1 MFTNARTKSVFLS
14 WLISYVITLLIPL
27 GLNTAAYVESVR
39 VVKEQIG
46 TAHEASLHQLQ
57 QIVDEQLRTVEKF
70 SHQIA
75 FLDRVR
81 SLLYLDSELLS
92 FHRFYIYRLIQ
103 DFRVY
108 KLASGIVDEFYVYF
122 RRLDFGIT
130 SDAMYDTRRLYEFLH
145 KDAAFSY
152 YDWLGLVHGTHNAR
166 YLPITRR
173 SSDGISVNAIALAQS
188 IPYGKSGEKIAT
200 IVIMTDEE
208 NLRTLVLGLKWVSG
222 GTVQIIDGSGST
234 VFSTGA
240 GLPIT
245 AEQRRELKRLGT
257 VAVEGP
263 DGEDLI
269 LSAVESEVNDWTYV
283 SILPDRVF
291 MRASHYVG
299 RIIVVS
305 LALCVVVGIGVAYL
319 FTRLNYN
326 PLQKLLGLVPDADT
340 KTRSRSGNEY
350 DLLRSYVSDIIVE
363 NVRFKDRIDRQKE
376 HLRNSFLVRLLRGT
390 AQSAISLPDGLAA
403 YGIEFAFP
411 HFMVMLFT
419 VDEADAPHESGNGG
433 SSSEISRVLREE
445 IRGEATLESGEI
457 DGTVF
462 CIVNMSQAGSSP
474 LTDRLTELAE
484 SVQLQFED
492 EYGVSLSIA
501 RSDVHDSLHGI
512 AAAYAEA
519 TAALEYKLLLGERTP
534 VVSYSDIAVTDEGEL
549 SSTEFLQFEL
559 KFINCIKAEDYHEAR
574 IILDALF
581 NEHFSSAR
589 LSLQMTKVRMFGLI
603 NTMVNA
609 MSELTLHHEIRFLDS
624 IDYAAGLLESGSV
637 VELKHRMLEILTA
650 VDEYATNRR
659 QETKDHL
666 KDEVMSY
673 VREAYDD
680 VDLNVSQIADRFG
693 MSVSHLSR
701 KFKKDAGVGLLD
713 FIHKVRI
720 DEAKRLLESAELTIG
735 EIGRRVGYYSDV
747 AFIRAFKRYEG
758 VSPGKFRSVTEA

>member
-1 MFTNARTKSVFLS
+1 M
-14 WLISYVITLLIPL
+14 LLIPL
-27 GLNTAAYVESVR
+27 GLNTAAYVESIR
-39 VVKEQIG
+39 VVKQQIG
-46 TAHEASLHQLQ
+46 TAHEASLDQLQ

-70 SHQIA
+70 SQQIA

-81 SLLYLDSELLS
+81 SLLFLESDLLS

-130 SDAMYDTRRLYEFLH
+130 SEAMYDTRQLYEFIH
-145 KDAAFSY
+145 RDPGFTY
-152 YDWLGLVHGTHNAR
+152 YDWLGLVHGSHNAR
-166 YLPITRR
+166 YVPITRR
-173 SSDGISVNAIALAQS
+173 SSDGISVDAVALLQS
-188 IPYGKSGEKIAT
+188 IPYGKSADKIAT

-208 NLRTLVLGLKWVSG
+208 NLLDLVLGLKWVSG
-222 GTVQIIDGSGST
+222 GSVQILDEGGTT

-240 GLPIT
+240 DLPLT
-245 AEQRRELKRLGT
+245 AEQRSDLAERGT
-257 VAVEGP
+257 ISAKGI
-263 DGEDLI
+263 DGEDLV

-291 MRASHYVG
+291 MRASNYVG
-299 RIIVVS
+299 RIILVS
-305 LALCVVVGIGVAYL
+305 LALCVVIGIGVAYL
-319 FTRLNYN
+319 FTRINYN
-326 PLQKLLGLVPDADT
+326 PLRKLLGLVPDVGAT
-340 KTRSRSGNEY
+340 TRGRSGNEY
-350 DLLRSYVSDIIVE
+350 DLLRSYVSDIVVE
-363 NVRFKDRIDRQKE
+363 NVRFRDRIDKQKK
-376 HLRNSFLVRLLRGT
+376 HLKNSFLVRLLRGK
-390 AQSAISLPDGLAA
+390 AQSAISLPDGLEA

-411 HFMVMLFT
+411 RFMVMLFT
-419 VDEADAPHESGNGG
+419 VDDADVPRQAGSAS
-433 SSSEISRVLREE
+433 SSSEITRVLREE
-445 IRGEATLESGEI
+445 IRGEASLESGEI

-462 CIVNMSQAGSSP
+462 CIVNMSEEGSAG

-501 RSDVHDSLHGI
+501 RSDVHESLHGLS
-512 AAAYAEA
+512 AAYAEA

-534 VVSYSDIAVTDEGEL
+534 VISYADIAVTDEGEL

-559 KFINCIKAEDYHEAR
+559 KFINCIKAEDYQEAR
-574 IILDALF
+574 TILDALF
-581 NEHFSSAR
+581 TEHFSSAR
-589 LSLQMTKVRMFGLI
+589 LSLQMVKVRMFGLI
-603 NTMVNA
+603 NTMLNA

-624 IDYAAGLLESGSV
+624 IDYAARLLESGSV
-637 VELKHRMLEILTA
+637 IELKERMLEILAA
-650 VDEYATNRR
+650 VDEYAATRR
-659 QETKDHL
+659 QETRDNL
-666 KDEVMSY
+666 KDEVIAY
-673 VREAYDD
+673 VHSAYDD

-720 DEAKRLLESAELTIG
+720 EEAKRLLESAELTIG

-758 VSPGKFRSVTEA
+758 VSPGKFRALTEA